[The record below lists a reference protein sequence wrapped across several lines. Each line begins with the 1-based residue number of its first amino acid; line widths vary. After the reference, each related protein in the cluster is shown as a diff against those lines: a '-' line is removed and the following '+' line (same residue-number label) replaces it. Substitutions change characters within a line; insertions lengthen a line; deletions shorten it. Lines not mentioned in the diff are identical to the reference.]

1 MKRDEAINAL
11 IETYRLVASDRCVG
25 IDEINACMEE
35 AAQILLALGVTAD
48 EVKKARV
55 L

>member
-1 MKRDEAINAL
+1 MKRDDAINAV

-25 IDEINACMEE
+25 IDEITDCMDE
-35 AAQILLALGVTAD
+35 AAQVLLALGVTAD